1 MDADSRGFPFYY
13 LVTRSDGPWNVEND
27 LLGHLWNIDRRDRW
41 TSGHLIKNVNRKF
54 RGNIPSVDSPREIE
68 REAIDIDQIGDR
80 IIIQKLQK
88 KKRKRELCKYPI
100 LPKNICQK
108 IISYRI
114 VWKMHLR
121 NYLVPPRRLPP
132 HLSAMSR
139 WYQHK
144 SSVGGQ

>member
-54 RGNIPSVDSPREIE
+54 RGNIPSVDSPREVE

-88 KKRKRELCKYPI
+88 KKNEKENYA
-100 LPKNICQK
+100 NIQFCQK

-121 NYLVPPRRLPP
+121 NYRVPPRRLPP